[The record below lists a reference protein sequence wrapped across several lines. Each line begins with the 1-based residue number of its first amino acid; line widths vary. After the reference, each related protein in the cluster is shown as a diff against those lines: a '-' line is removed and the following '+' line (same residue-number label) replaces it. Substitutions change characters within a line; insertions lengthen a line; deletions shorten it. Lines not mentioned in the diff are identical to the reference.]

1 MTLPP
6 HGDDPD
12 AAEADVGPED
22 APEADDGTDET
33 GAGPEGASLEESAV
47 LVDLGLDAPE
57 AGRSGLTVA
66 QQVALVPQSPGCYL
80 WKGARGEVLYV
91 GKAKNL
97 RSRMRQY
104 TTLTDERA
112 KTPLLMERV
121 RSFEYIV
128 VGSEHEALVL
138 EMNLIR
144 RYDPPF
150 NVDFRDDKSYPYIA
164 LTEGD
169 LYPAIKFTRERHR
182 AETRYFGPYT
192 NARSAREVI
201 DLARK
206 VVPVCSATCPEWR
219 RVSRAL
225 QKHPE
230 QEQELRRRLAQGGR
244 PCFDASVG
252 LGPGVCVGDVSP
264 REYRANVR
272 SVERFLS
279 GHHAEFERKVED
291 EMRQA
296 AADLDFE
303 RAARCRDRL
312 KALRHVGDRQQV
324 VFPSPI
330 DMDVVGLFRRDAVTG
345 VHLFAVREGR
355 TVRTCEFVL
364 DKGQETGEAELTEG
378 FLKRYYG
385 GDAEVPDEV
394 CVGCL
399 PEDADVMAEWL
410 SERRGRKVQIHVP
423 QRGEKRRLLEL
434 AEQNAR
440 HTLMRFMVRT
450 SYEDERIN
458 EALLQLESALA
469 LPSPPMRIEC
479 FDISTIHGRFTVAS
493 MVVFSNGR
501 PDTSQYRRFKVH
513 AQLDEANDFLSMR
526 EVLGRRY
533 SPQRMADERFGARPD
548 LLILDGGKP
557 QLSAAVE
564 QLGQLGLDIP
574 MAGLAKSDEE
584 LFVPWD
590 DNPVVLPSGSPSLY
604 LVKRVRDE
612 SHRFAITFHR
622 ELRGKA
628 MTVSALDEIPGV
640 GEKRKKALLKTFG
653 SFKRLR
659 QASAEEIARTPGV
672 NMALATLVHQT
683 LRDLEA
689 AGEQVREEAGVAGDP
704 DDAR

>member
-1 MTLPP
+1 MTDTPKR
-6 HGDDPD
+6 D
-12 AAEADVGPED
+12 ANKELDS
-22 APEADDGTDET
+22 
-33 GAGPEGASLEESAV
+33 ASLEESAV
-47 LVDLGLDAPE
+47 LVDLGLDSLK
-57 AGRSGLTVA
+57 AGASGLSVA
-66 QQVALVPQSPGCYL
+66 EQVALVPQSPGCYL
-80 WKGARGEVLYV
+80 WKGERGEVLYV

-104 TTLTDERA
+104 TTLTDERV
-112 KTPLLMERV
+112 KIPMLMERV

-169 LYPAIKFTRERHR
+169 LFPAIKFTREHHR
-182 AETRYFGPYT
+182 AKTRYFGPYT
-192 NARSAREVI
+192 NARAAREVI

-206 VVPVCSATCPEWR
+206 VVPICSATCPEWR
-219 RVSRAL
+219 RVNRAL
-225 QKHPE
+225 AKHPE
-230 QEQELRRRLAQGGR
+230 QEPEIRRRLAEAGR

-252 LGPGVCVGDVSP
+252 LGPGVCTGDVSP
-264 REYRANVR
+264 REYRENVR
-272 SVERFLS
+272 AVERFLT
-279 GHHAEFERKVED
+279 GHRAEFERVAQE
-291 EMRQA
+291 EMQQA

-303 RAARCRDRL
+303 RAARFRDRL
-312 KALRHVGDRQQV
+312 KALHHMGERQQV

-330 DMDVVGLFRRDAVTG
+330 DMDVVGLWRRDMVTG

-355 TVRTCEFVL
+355 TVRTGEFVL
-364 DKGQETGEAELTEG
+364 DKGQETDEAELTEG

-385 GDAEVPDEV
+385 SDAEVPDEV
-394 CVGCL
+394 CVRTL
-399 PEDADVMAEWL
+399 PEDAEVMADWL

-469 LPSPPMRIEC
+469 LPAPPMRIEC

-493 MVVFSNGR
+493 MVVFTNGR
-501 PDTSQYRRFKVH
+501 PDTSQYRRFKIH
-513 AQLDEANDFLSMR
+513 AQLEEANDFLSMQ

-533 SPQRMADERFGARPD
+533 SQQRMADERFGSRPD

-557 QLSAAVE
+557 QLSAAMQ
-564 QLGQLGLDIP
+564 QLEELGLDIP

-590 DNPVVLPSGSPSLY
+590 DNPVVLPSGSASLY
-604 LVKRVRDE
+604 LVKHVRDE

-659 QASAEEIARTPGV
+659 QASVEEIARTPGV
-672 NMALATLVHQT
+672 NTELATLVYQT

-689 AGEQVREEAGVAGDP
+689 AGEEVREQAGIDQASN
-704 DDAR
+704 